1 MPLVERAGGHHV
13 GVADEAQK
21 GAGVASPGPEVGDL
35 AAADRLD
42 RESEPCKTP
51 SEQFLATA
59 VLGGDRA
66 AGDQLAR
73 KLERR
78 GRLSGRH
85 GELRRS
91 RSGGA
96 ERGGS

>member
-1 MPLVERAGGHHV
+1 MRSPRPFSSSTTFAVPFTAGPS
-13 GVADEAQK
+13 
-21 GAGVASPGPEVGDL
+21 SPGPEVGDL

-42 RESEPCKTP
+42 RESEPRKTRG
-51 SEQFLATA
+51 EQFLAAT
-59 VLGGDRA
+59 VLGRDRA

-85 GELRRS
+85 GELRRN
-91 RSGGA
+91 RPGGA